1 MQLPQE
7 FLERMKTLLGGE
19 FDDFLKSYEEKSVQ
33 GLRVNTEKIS
43 VEDFQ
48 KLVPFHL
55 EQIPWTENGFYTE
68 ETDAVTKHPYY
79 YAGLYY
85 VQEPSAML
93 PAALLEAEPG
103 DKILDL
109 CAAPGGKATELGSR
123 LHRKGLLVANDIS
136 HSRAKALLKNLEL
149 NGIGNVFVCSEEPDK
164 LSDIYEDFFDKI
176 LVDAPCS
183 GEGMFRRDSSL
194 IKAWLEHG
202 PEYYAEIQKR
212 ILDAAVKMLK
222 WGGKMVYSTCTFSPE
237 EDEGI
242 VRYICENH
250 KDMEVIYTEA
260 GETGRRLFPHRV
272 KGEGHF
278 AVILQKRSFETK
290 QLTADTTTR
299 PLTDFHF
306 SKKAADFK
314 EWESFCKESL
324 DMDFDGWKIFELED
338 RFYALPEHADIK
350 KKIRYLRTGL
360 LLGERKK
367 NRFEPSQALAM
378 FLKAREAKSILSLKC
393 DDDRVKRYLKGET
406 LEVPEAEEQNLKGWT
421 LICVDD
427 YPLGWGK
434 YVNGTMRNKYYPGW
448 RIM

>member
-1 MQLPQE
+1 MQLPRE
-7 FLERMKTLLGGE
+7 FLDRMKILLGGE
-19 FDDFLKSYEEKSVQ
+19 YEDYLKSYEEKSVQ
-33 GLRVNTEKIS
+33 GIRVNTEKIS
-43 VEDFQ
+43 AEEFQ
-48 KLVPFHL
+48 KLVPFRL
-55 EQIPWTENGFYTE
+55 ERIPWTENGFYTD

-93 PAALLEAEPG
+93 PAALLKAQPG
-103 DKILDL
+103 DKVLDL

-164 LSDIYEDFFDKI
+164 LSRVYEEFFDKI

-183 GEGMFRRDSSL
+183 GEGMFRREPSM

-202 PEYYAEIQKR
+202 PEYYAEIQKK

-222 WGGKMVYSTCTFSPE
+222 PGGNMVYSTCTFSTV
-237 EDEGI
+237 EDEEI
-242 VRYICENH
+242 IQYLCENH
-250 KDMEVIYTEA
+250 KDMTVVYSET

-278 AVILQKRSFETK
+278 AAVLHKCLSEAGQPADDTAARSFTELPPFQK
-290 QLTADTTTR
+290 AVD
-299 PLTDFHF
+299 
-306 SKKAADFK
+306 SKVWK
-314 EWESFCKESL
+314 SFCKESL
-324 DMDFDGWKIFELED
+324 NMDFSGWKIIELEG
-338 RFYALPEHADIK
+338 RFYALPEQEDIK

-360 LLGERKK
+360 LLGEGKK

-378 FLKAREAKSILSLKC
+378 FLKPEEAKSTLSLKC
-393 DDDRVKRYLKGET
+393 GDDRVKRYLKGET
-406 LEVPEAEEQNLKGWT
+406 LEVSEAGGQNLKGWT
-421 LICVDD
+421 LVCVDG